1 VVLARSGTVSTAQSG
16 DARSTRESLFGK
28 TSSAWSWQSRRRLLG
43 QLLAVGLLLVFL
55 AGCGSGPAPR
65 RDVGTAPSVG
75 DLTPA
80 QTRNYAPPGPPN
92 DPWGPYIRE
101 ASQRFHLPEPWIRA
115 VMQQESGGKQYRNG
129 ELTTSSSG
137 ACGLMQLLPETYAE
151 LRQRYGLGPDP
162 YQPRDNIL
170 AGTAYLHELYQRFGS
185 PAFLAAYSGGPQRL
199 TEYLTEG
206 RPLTDITVAYVASV
220 GPRIGAGSTIAG
232 GTRTM
237 VASASP
243 ADTLNRQALA
253 AANRQ
258 SGTSYR
264 ALPDAPPPPHPTL
277 AAAPVQI
284 AALPPPVQ
292 IAAFPAPVQI
302 AALPAASDGVVGSG
316 WGIQVGAFSTP
327 ALAQAAAES
336 VRAHAGAPLNAAHIV
351 VPVTV
356 RPDGVILYRARLL
369 GLAPDQAGAV
379 CNALARDRISC
390 VVVAE
395 ERV

>member
-1 VVLARSGTVSTAQSG
+1 LTAQSG
-16 DARSTRESLFGK
+16 RAGGTRETLRGTTRRARSWR
-28 TSSAWSWQSRRRLLG
+28 SRRQSPVRLLT
-43 QLLAVGLLLVFL
+43 VGLLLVFL

-65 RDVGTAPSVG
+65 RESGAAPPVSPP
-75 DLTPA
+75 TPE
-80 QTRNYAPPGPPN
+80 QVRNYAPPGPPT

-101 ASQRFHLPEPWIRA
+101 AASRFHLPELWIRA
-115 VMQQESGGKQYRNG
+115 VMRQESGGRQYLNG

-151 LRQRYGLGPDP
+151 LRERYGLGPDP

-199 TEYLTEG
+199 TDYLTAG

-220 GPRIGAGSTIAG
+220 GPRIGAGSTVVP

-237 VASASP
+237 VASAAP
-243 ADTLNRQALA
+243 ADALNRQALA
-253 AANRQ
+253 AANRK
-258 SGTSYR
+258 SATSYS
-264 ALPDAPPPPHPTL
+264 ALPEPPPPRPVL

-284 AALPPPVQ
+284 AALPAPPPV
-292 IAAFPAPVQI
+292 
-302 AALPAASDGVVGSG
+302 SGG

-336 VRAHAGAPLNAAHIV
+336 VRAHAGAPLNAAHVV

-369 GLAPDQAGAV
+369 GLAPDQAGEI
-379 CNALARDRISC
+379 CNTLARDRISC